1 MDVTSLDELRQIAQ
15 GEVIPL
21 PGFFSDKQFNARVK
35 RVSILGLVQKGVI
48 PNSLLSAANELFYGK
63 NSNNKNVDMKE
74 ISNVMIIMAESALV
88 EPSADQLKGMELSLT
103 DEQIVA
109 LFNYTQKG
117 LKAIEKFPKD
127 TENNVSADDG
137 ETLSDEAK
145 SDNKSEQ

>member
-1 MDVTSLDELRQIAQ
+1 MMEVTSLDELKQIAQ

-21 PGFFSDKQFNARVK
+21 PGFITEKPFKARVK
-35 RVSILGLVQKGVI
+35 RVSLLGLVQKGVI

-74 ISNVMIIMAESALV
+74 ISNVMIIMAESTLV
-88 EPSADQLKGMELSLT
+88 EPSMDQLKEMDLSLT

-117 LKAIEKFPKD
+117 LKAIEKFPKN
-127 TENNVSADDG
+127 TENNVSSDDG
-137 ETLSDEAK
+137 QALQDEAK
-145 SDNKSEQ
+145 SDNQSK

>member
-1 MDVTSLDELRQIAQ
+1 MEVTSLDELKQIAQ

-21 PGFFSDKQFNARVK
+21 PSFVAGKQFNARVK
-35 RVSILGLVQKGVI
+35 RVSLLGLVQKGVI

-74 ISNVMIIMAESALV
+74 ISNVMIIMAESTLV

-137 ETLSDEAK
+137 KTLSDEAK
-145 SDNKSEQ
+145 SDNKSE

>member
-1 MDVTSLDELRQIAQ
+1 MEVTSLEELKQIAQ

-21 PGFFSDKQFNARVK
+21 PGFVVDKQFCARVK
-35 RVSILGLVQKGVI
+35 RVSLLGLVQKGVI

-74 ISNVMIIMAESALV
+74 ISNVMIIMAESTLV
-88 EPSADQLKGMELSLT
+88 EPSVDQLKEIDLSLT

-117 LKAIEKFPKD
+117 LKAIEKFPQD
-127 TENNVSADDG
+127 TKNNVSANDG
-137 ETLSDEAK
+137 QTLQDEAK
-145 SDNKSEQ
+145 SDNKSE